1 MTRKCKQRDAATFA
15 ATFCL
20 IVIRVAFFC
29 RPAATAVRDGAQGA
43 SRSRQPI
50 HSRARLREGHA
61 PRAGPGA
68 SRERW
73 EGDPGRRS
81 ALTPPPHR
89 RFPLAKARLSIPT
102 QRDGGG
108 QPPFPAPQS
117 SAPRPARPS
126 PAHPARG
133 RCRQRRAVP
142 AAPAAPGSGKS
153 LLRLGSAGRLPPSL
167 GRNLL
172 RRQRRCPPA
181 PWRRSPSPRR

>member
-1 MTRKCKQRDAATFA
+1 MTGKCKQRDAATFA

-73 EGDPGRRS
+73 EGDPGRRG
-81 ALTPPPHR
+81 ALAPPPHR
-89 RFPLAKARLSIPT
+89 RFPLAKARLGIPT

-126 PAHPARG
+126 PAQPCPPRSG
-133 RCRQRRAVP
+133 AVP
-142 AAPAAPGSGKS
+142 PAPRCSCCPGSAR
-153 LLRLGSAGRLPPSL
+153 LRQVPPPPRQCGPPPSL
-167 GRNLL
+167 
-172 RRQRRCPPA
+172 
-181 PWRRSPSPRR
+181 PRP